1 MNSSIQNPHEISS
14 HRSALLYGV
23 HPVLEKLQTAPDDII
38 EILLVGGRRGASLR
52 KVEQI
57 ARKESC
63 RVSDID
69 IGGLNALTHGGRH
82 QGVAAR
88 VAPFAYRSFEEL
100 LAASSG
106 MSADC
111 VLFLDGVLDPRNLGG
126 ILRTSEAMGVGR
138 VVIPTNR
145 AAGITASVIKAS
157 SGAAHHIE
165 VYRVPNLLRG
175 LAALREKG
183 YWVFGLD
190 VHQGSSAYDR
200 VYPEKLVVVLGGE
213 ERGIRPLIRRNCD
226 HLVSIPMDGR
236 VGSLNV
242 GVAWGMFAYELTRQR
257 LSTISHPAR

>member
-1 MNSSIQNPHEISS
+1 MNSSIQSPRENSS
-14 HRSALLYGV
+14 HRSDLLYGV
-23 HPVLEKLQTAPDDII
+23 HPVLEKLHTAPDDII
-38 EILLVGGRRGASLR
+38 EILLVGGRRGTSLR

-57 ARKESC
+57 ARKERC
-63 RVSDID
+63 RLSEID
-69 IGGLNALTHGGRH
+69 VGALSALTHGGRH
-82 QGVAAR
+82 QGVAAW

-100 LAASSG
+100 LATSSG
-106 MSADC
+106 MSSDC
-111 VLFLDGVLDPRNLGG
+111 VLFLDGVVDPRNLGG

-145 AAGITASVIKAS
+145 AVGITASVIKAS

-165 VYRVPNLLRG
+165 IYRVPNLLRG
-175 LAALREKG
+175 LTALREKG

-190 VHQGSSAYDR
+190 VHQGSSVYDR
-200 VYPEKLVVVLGGE
+200 AYPEKLVVVLGGE

-226 HLVSIPMDGR
+226 YLVSIPMNGR

-257 LSTISHPAR
+257 LSTISKPPR